1 MANVFYTVPGVPKT
15 DEGRINPPLESE
27 QDGSAKYAV
36 AQGHILEFE
45 DVRDTTDDGRIA
57 FKAFLNGFSQSFSSN
72 WNTEPV
78 FGRMDDIATFKNTT
92 RSISVSW
99 EVAATNVQNAAVNLK
114 RCNKLIQLL
123 YPTYDAGSANT
134 MSKAPFVRIK
144 YANLLQSAAGTGLF
158 GYITSL
164 TWTPVLDMGY
174 FHMEGGIYPKV
185 ITISVEFTAIHSGEK
200 GETGY
205 FDNRNDAAG
214 DNYGL
219 QSGKINFP
227 FGGSKS

>member
-1 MANVFYTVPGVPKT
+1 MGTNVFYTSGDTKGGEVAAV
-15 DEGRINPPLESE
+15 D
-27 QDGSAKYAV
+27 DGSAKYAV
-36 AQGHILEFE
+36 ATGHILEFE
-45 DVRDTTDDGRIA
+45 DVRGSGGTIA

-99 EVAATNVQNAAVNLK
+99 EVAATNLKDAAINLK

-123 YPTYDAGSANT
+123 YPTYSHGSANT

-144 YANLLQSAAGTGLF
+144 YANLLQGADGSGLF

-174 FHMEGGIYPKV
+174 FHMNGGIYPKV
-185 ITISVEFTAIHSGEK
+185 ITISVEFTAIHSGQK
-200 GETGY
+200 GETGF
-205 FDNRNDAAG
+205 FDDHP
-214 DNYGL
+214 DPTYGL
-219 QSGKINFP
+219 GNTQTQNFP
-227 FGGSKS
+227 FGGGKS